1 MPATY
6 LLATDDPELLRAWW
20 VLVPAGRPVVTL
32 DSLESPSRLA
42 PGSAMVVVADVLVWD
57 RVPAIFRRSPV
68 VVVGEPGSSLL
79 ERARA
84 AGDAKVVLGY
94 EESRHRLAV
103 FLPLLDE
110 LAEKGAGL
118 ELAIDRERRPSP
130 PPAPVQAVPD
140 AGETA
145 WYAIDALVA
154 RIGERAGLV
163 DEFRRLMRV
172 SCGVGAV
179 TVFVREGHVFRSDR
193 GDLSCGTDDALARLW
208 EDHPVLLDGETWPSG
223 LDVLS
228 EVALRQR
235 MRQWR
240 ARLLVPL
247 HDNGSLSGFLA
258 LGVRDCGEAY
268 GPAERA
274 RVVAL
279 ARVFRQCLD
288 HTRRLADLSAQKDR
302 WRLAEQYLPNVLVL
316 DEQEAAP
323 KHVPA
328 AVRGLIAE
336 TRIANDSRKLFP
348 AQDQPY
354 RATAGIVA
362 EKLGVWVY
370 WEDASQEV
378 REAVQKD
385 RAARLTLLHDIALTL
400 NHELGNA
407 LMSLT
412 ALRHSGGSDVSPGL
426 ISAIRRDIG
435 NLESMNR
442 HLSSIPTFSE
452 VSPEEADVRVL
463 LREVAR
469 RTGLSLDTGGP
480 SVLLSVVPKLVDFAL
495 ESIIESIAENRP
507 ELGKNELNLRLRAS
521 GEGDQLT
528 AQVLIK
534 GPRLAL
540 EGIWPPPAPGDVPS
554 QGRIS
559 VFVAKEI
566 IRLHGGDIR
575 ANQTTLGTE
584 ISITLRSW

>member
-1 MPATY
+1 
-6 LLATDDPELLRAWW
+6 
-20 VLVPAGRPVVTL
+20 
-32 DSLESPSRLA
+32 
-42 PGSAMVVVADVLVWD
+42 MVVVADILAWE
-57 RVPAIFRRSPV
+57 RVPLVYRRCPV

-110 LAEKGAGL
+110 LAEKGAAL
-118 ELAIDRERRPSP
+118 ELADARERRLCAAPARMPS
-130 PPAPVQAVPD
+130 VPD

-145 WYAIDALVA
+145 WHAIDALVA
-154 RIGERAGLV
+154 RIGERAGLL
-163 DEFRRLMRV
+163 DEFRRLLRV
-172 SCGVGAV
+172 SCGVGGL
-179 TVFVREGHVFRSDR
+179 TVFVREGHLFRSDR
-193 GDLSCGTDDALARLW
+193 GDLTCGTDDTLARLW
-208 EDHPVLLDGETWPSG
+208 EEHPVLLDGETWPAET
-223 LDVLS
+223 DVLS
-228 EVALRQR
+228 EVAVRQR

-247 HDNGSLSGFLA
+247 HDNGALSGFLA

-268 GPAERA
+268 GPVERA

-279 ARVFRQCLD
+279 ARVLRQCLD
-288 HTRRLADLSAQKDR
+288 HTRRLAELSAQKDR

-328 AVRGLIAE
+328 AVRALIAE
-336 TRIANDSRKLFP
+336 ARIANDTRKLYP
-348 AQDQPY
+348 APDQPY

-362 EKLGVWVY
+362 ENLGVWVY
-370 WEDASQEV
+370 WEDASHEV

-412 ALRHSGGSDVSPGL
+412 ALRHSGGSEVSAGL

-463 LREVAR
+463 LRDVAR
-469 RTGLSLDTGGP
+469 RSGLSLDAAGP
-480 SVLLSVVPKLVDFAL
+480 SVLLSVVPKLVEFAL

-507 ELGKNELNLRLRAS
+507 ELGKNELNLRLRSS
-521 GEGDQLT
+521 GEGEQLT

-584 ISITLRSW
+584 ISVTLRSW